1 MFTDFKGGFAVSQVL
16 DASCAE
22 SPQTCGAVMD
32 YYASQLV
39 QNTNCGLDYE
49 AGNPTVVAALSGLQN
64 YLLYYEAGCLRDNST
79 DTYCIVPIDR
89 CTSPLTY
96 RLQPSNHEFDQ
107 SR

>member
-22 SPQTCGAVMD
+22 SPKTCGAVMD

-39 QNTNCGLDYE
+39 QDTNCGLDYE
-49 AGNPTVVAALSGLQN
+49 AGNPTVVTALTGLQN

-79 DTYCIVPIDR
+79 DAYCI
-89 CTSPLTY
+89 TQLTAF
-96 RLQPSNHEFDQ
+96 QFASDQ
-107 SR
+107 